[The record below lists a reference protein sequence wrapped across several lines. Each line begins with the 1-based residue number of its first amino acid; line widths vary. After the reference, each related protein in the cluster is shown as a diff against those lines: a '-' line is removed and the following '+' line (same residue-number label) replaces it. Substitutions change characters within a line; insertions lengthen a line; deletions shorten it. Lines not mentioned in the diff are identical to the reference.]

1 MWPIIIV
8 IALVVLVAC
17 IKIVPEA
24 NLYVVEF
31 LGKYK
36 RTLGAGINFLIPF
49 VERIAKRVSLKEQV
63 VDFPPQSVIT
73 KDNVNIQ
80 VDTVVYYRIS
90 DAKLYT
96 YGVANPIFAIE
107 NLTATT
113 LRNIVGDL
121 ELDDT
126 LTSRDIINAKMKE
139 ILDEATDA
147 WGVKITRVEL
157 KNIMPPR
164 EIQEA
169 MERQMKAERERR
181 ETILE
186 AEGHKEAVV
195 KREEG
200 NKAARVLEAEGRK
213 AAAIAEAEG
222 KARAISLVY
231 EAQAQGLETLKKVV
245 GDEGMIILKKL
256 EALEKVGDGRA
267 TKIVVP
273 TELASSAADLQF
285 KGEMLG
291 LDKTMDVD
299 DSPAVQKDGVDMD
312 DCCSEITSEDV
323 PKIPEKQML
332 TSEERQ
338 DIIIALHRK
347 TEAPLMLCKEACINT
362 KFDIV
367 KAEEELNKLFKRI

>member
-1 MWPIIIV
+1 MWPILIV
-8 IALVVLVAC
+8 IALVLIISC

-31 LGKYK
+31 LGKYN
-36 RTLGAGINFLIPF
+36 RTLEAGINFLIPF
-49 VERIAKRVSLKEQV
+49 VERIAKKVSLKEQV

-73 KDNVNIQ
+73 KDNVTMQI
-80 VDTVVYYRIS
+80 DTVVYYRVN

-113 LRNIVGDL
+113 LRNIIGEL

-126 LTSRDIINAKMKE
+126 LTSRDTINSQMRS

-157 KNIMPPR
+157 KNILPPR

-222 KARAISLVY
+222 KAKAIALVY
-231 EAQAQGLETLKKVV
+231 EAQAQGLKTLRDVV
-245 GDEGMIILKKL
+245 GDNGMMVLKKL
-256 EALEKVGDGRA
+256 EALEKVGNGRA

-273 TELASSAADLQF
+273 TELATSAADLQF

-291 LDKTMDVD
+291 FNKTMDVD
-299 DSPAVQKDGVDMD
+299 NSPSVQKENFELD
-312 DCCSEITSEDV
+312 DCCEEIPEEDI
-323 PKIPEKQML
+323 PKIPTKPIL
-332 TSEERQ
+332 TEEQRQ
-338 DIIIALHRK
+338 DIIIKLHKK
-347 TEAPLMLCKEACINT
+347 TDAPLMLCKKACIDT
-362 KFDIV
+362 DFDIL
-367 KAEEELNKLFKRI
+367 KAEEELKRLM

>member
-1 MWPIIIV
+1 MWPILV
-8 IALVVLVAC
+8 VLALVVLFSC

-24 NLYVVEF
+24 NLYVDEF
-31 LGKYK
+31 LGKYN
-36 RTLGAGINFLIPF
+36 RTLEAGINFLIPF
-49 VERIAKRVSLKEQV
+49 IERIAKKVSLKEQV

-73 KDNVNIQ
+73 SDNVNIQ

-90 DAKLYT
+90 DARLYT

-113 LRNIVGDL
+113 LRNIIGEL

-126 LTSRDIINAKMKE
+126 LTSRDTINAKMKD

-147 WGVKITRVEL
+147 WGVKVTRVEL

-164 EIQEA
+164 EIQDA

-222 KARAISLVY
+222 QAKAISLVY
-231 EAQAQGLETLKKVV
+231 EAQAQGLQMLKDVV
-245 GDEGMIILKKL
+245 GDNGMITLKKL
-256 EALEKVGDGRA
+256 EALEKLGNGRA
-267 TKIVVP
+267 SKIVVP
-273 TELASSAADLQF
+273 TELTSSASELQY

-291 LDKTMDVD
+291 LYKTMNVD
-299 DSPAVQKDGVDMD
+299 TSPLPNEENKELDECCD
-312 DCCSEITSEDV
+312 DIAGKEM
-323 PKIPEKQML
+323 PKIPTQPIL
-332 TSEERQ
+332 TTEQRQ
-338 DIIIALHRK
+338 DVILELHRK
-347 TEAPLMLCKEACINT
+347 TEAPLKLCKEACYAAN
-362 KFDIV
+362 FNLE
-367 KAEEELNKLFKRI
+367 KAELELKNLMRG